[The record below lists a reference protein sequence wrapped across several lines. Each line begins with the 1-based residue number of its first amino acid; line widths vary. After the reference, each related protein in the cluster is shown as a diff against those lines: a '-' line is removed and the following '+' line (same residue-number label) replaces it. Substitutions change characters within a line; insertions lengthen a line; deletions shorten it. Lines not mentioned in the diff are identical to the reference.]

1 MEIKFKEVGNEYSD
15 VSIESNK
22 ELKGL
27 KVKTYLSLGEIK
39 TIVDKALEEQDMIVR
54 KMTIISMV
62 TDYCTNL
69 NIEDKNKE
77 ILCEEV
83 YDLVMKYKLTLIY
96 SRYIINYSDIEKF
109 IKDSESTYKL
119 AEMFIDQIT
128 EAIKGFD
135 INKIQEG
142 FNGLKEVINK
152 NE

>member
-77 ILCEEV
+77 ILCEDV

-119 AEMFIDQIT
+119 AKMFIDQIT